1 MRVLAVNAG
10 SSTLKLRLVAADD
23 NIEASLEIDPWDGSV
38 EPAGLAG
45 WLGDLRGVD
54 AIGHRVVHGGD
65 RYREAVRIRGD
76 VLDGIAE
83 LTSLAPLHQPRA
95 LAAVEAVRAVGVPG
109 VAVPKWQ
116 RTQRLITTRGSRR
129 ALSCHQCV
137 PERPT
142 ATKARFHKQ
151 GRRHPVPAVVRRGGQ
166 PNPGTAVPRM
176 ATYPSDQPLHRR
188 KARARPTLLVE
199 QFLSVLT
206 RLPRRPHVLILLL
219 AGLGARTPGPLAR
232 CGLRRPCR
240 G

>member
-95 LAAVEAVRAVGVPG
+95 LAAVEAVRAVGPDVPG
-109 VAVPKWQ
+109 VACFDTAPFTPTCPP
-116 RTQRLITTRGSRR
+116 RRRPMPSRR
-129 ALSCHQCV
+129 
-137 PERPT
+137 P
-142 ATKARFHKQ
+142 
-151 GRRHPVPAVVRRGGQ
+151 GGRGGHCAA
-166 PNPGTAVPRM
+166 TASTASP
-176 ATYPSDQPLHRR
+176 
-188 KARARPTLLVE
+188 
-199 QFLSVLT
+199 
-206 RLPRRPHVLILLL
+206 
-219 AGLGARTPGPLAR
+219 TPGLP
-232 CGLRRPCR
+232 GGPPS
-240 G
+240 